1 MLNKKLKSSNKAI
14 ATILAFSV
22 IPISGLATDIY
33 LPSMPEMAS
42 ELHLPETKIQLTLS
56 LFLISYGLAQFFAGA
71 VVDAFGRYKVSIIS
85 LFLFIFSFW
94 WTAQTENIYVI
105 YLMRIVQG
113 ILSGFAVVSK
123 RAYFV
128 DVYEGEQ
135 RKHFLSIMTIVWS
148 LAPIVAPFIGGYL
161 QSNFGW
167 QSNFIALS
175 VYCALVLVFELI
187 FSGETLIKKS
197 PFNLGFLFHE
207 FRRMFKAPDFFYGM
221 LMCGISYGLVMFYNL
236 FGPFIIE
243 HRLGFSAITTGYVS
257 LLMGFAWMCGGFLG
271 KFLIKKAFL
280 PKIRYANFA
289 QIALIIVMFATSF
302 WISNLFTL
310 AIFAFLI
317 HVTAGFIFNN
327 YFTYCM
333 GRFSDSAGI
342 AGGLTGGMAFIVTSA
357 LSYGVV
363 AAIKPIS
370 QDFVAVGY
378 FVMALLG
385 LAILSLVKI
394 QKAHA

>member
-85 LFLFIFSFW
+85 LLLFIFSFW

-236 FGPFIIE
+236 CGPFIIE

>member
-167 QSNFIALS
+167 QSNFIALAI
-175 VYCALVLVFELI
+175 YCAVVLVLELI

-236 FGPFIIE
+236 CGPFIIE

-394 QKAHA
+394 RKAHT

>member
-1 MLNKKLKSSNKAI
+1 M
-14 ATILAFSV
+14 
-22 IPISGLATDIY
+22 
-33 LPSMPEMAS
+33 
-42 ELHLPETKIQLTLS
+42 
-56 LFLISYGLAQFFAGA
+56 
-71 VVDAFGRYKVSIIS
+71 
-85 LFLFIFSFW
+85 
-94 WTAQTENIYVI
+94 
-105 YLMRIVQG
+105 
-113 ILSGFAVVSK
+113 
-123 RAYFV
+123 
-128 DVYEGEQ
+128 
-135 RKHFLSIMTIVWS
+135 
-148 LAPIVAPFIGGYL
+148 
-161 QSNFGW
+161 
-167 QSNFIALS
+167 
-175 VYCALVLVFELI
+175 FELI
-187 FSGETLIKKS
+187 FSGETLTKKS

-221 LMCGISYGLVMFYNL
+221 FMCGISYGLVMFYNL
-236 FGPFIIE
+236 CGPFIIE

-271 KFLIKKAFL
+271 KFLINKSFL

-289 QIALIIVMFATSF
+289 QIALIIVMFASSF
-302 WISNLFTL
+302 WISNLYTL

-333 GRFSDSAGI
+333 GRFPDSAGI

-394 QKAHA
+394 RKAHT

>member
-85 LFLFIFSFW
+85 LLLFIFSFW

-236 FGPFIIE
+236 CGPFIIE

-271 KFLIKKAFL
+271 KILIKKAFL

>member
-148 LAPIVAPFIGGYL
+148 LAPIVAPFIRGYL

>member
-71 VVDAFGRYKVSIIS
+71 VVDAFGRYKVSIVS

-94 WTAQTENIYVI
+94 WTAQTENIYII

-175 VYCALVLVFELI
+175 VY
-187 FSGETLIKKS
+187 
-197 PFNLGFLFHE
+197 
-207 FRRMFKAPDFFYGM
+207 
-221 LMCGISYGLVMFYNL
+221 
-236 FGPFIIE
+236 
-243 HRLGFSAITTGYVS
+243 
-257 LLMGFAWMCGGFLG
+257 
-271 KFLIKKAFL
+271 
-280 PKIRYANFA
+280 
-289 QIALIIVMFATSF
+289 
-302 WISNLFTL
+302 
-310 AIFAFLI
+310 
-317 HVTAGFIFNN
+317 
-327 YFTYCM
+327 
-333 GRFSDSAGI
+333 
-342 AGGLTGGMAFIVTSA
+342 
-357 LSYGVV
+357 
-363 AAIKPIS
+363 
-370 QDFVAVGY
+370 
-378 FVMALLG
+378 
-385 LAILSLVKI
+385 
-394 QKAHA
+394 

>member
-236 FGPFIIE
+236 CGPFIIE

-271 KFLIKKAFL
+271 KFLINKSFL
-280 PKIRYANFA
+280 PKIRYANFV
-289 QIALIIVMFATSF
+289 QIALIIVMFASSF
-302 WISNLFTL
+302 WISNLYTL

-333 GRFSDSAGI
+333 GRFPDSAGI
-342 AGGLTGGMAFIVTSA
+342 AGGLIGGMAFIVTSA

-363 AAIKPIS
+363 AAVKPIS

-394 QKAHA
+394 RKAHT

>member
-236 FGPFIIE
+236 CGPFIIE

-271 KFLIKKAFL
+271 KFLINKSFL
-280 PKIRYANFA
+280 PKLRYANFA
-289 QIALIIVMFATSF
+289 QIALIIVMFASSY
-302 WISNLFTL
+302 WISNLYTL

-333 GRFSDSAGI
+333 GRFPDSAGI

-363 AAIKPIS
+363 AAVKPIS

-394 QKAHA
+394 RKAHT

>member
-236 FGPFIIE
+236 CGPFIIE

-370 QDFVAVGY
+370 QDFVTISY

-394 QKAHA
+394 RKAHT